1 MRILYKKNDD
11 NVIII
16 RMFGNS
22 PVVEVPASVAGLPV
36 AGLSAYCFSEKES
49 VSDDEVS
56 EWESGDEGGE
66 IRALSGDY
74 ITKVGLPG
82 TIRSI
87 GDLCFYGCRE
97 LKTIELYAGGT
108 EGAVPGS
115 NTDGHRVSTPDSPE
129 GAVPGSDVD
138 GPGES
143 TPDSQEDRDLTI
155 GSDAFMNCHKLKRFI
170 LHKRVSERTA
180 LRRILLQR
188 TASTYVSFEDVAAY
202 FPEYTEHYD
211 LIGPAH
217 IFELAID
224 GEGLRVRQCFEDEVF
239 KPEMYDSMF
248 KRAMTSEDEKTLCRM
263 AASRL
268 QYPANLA
275 ADVRQMYETYIGEHI
290 GTLAADAVRDR
301 DLSLIIDL
309 AERGELT
316 SGHIKQCLQLTT
328 KERWLEGTRMLLGVH
343 IDHE

>member
-1 MRILYKKNDD
+1 MRILYKKSDD
-11 NVIII
+11 GTTII
-16 RMFGNS
+16 RIFGGS
-22 PVVEVPASVAGLPV
+22 PVVEVPASVDGLPV
-36 AGLSAYCFSEKES
+36 TGLSAYCFSEKEP
-49 VSDDEVS
+49 VSDDAVI
-56 EWESGDEGGE
+56 EWESGDDGGE
-66 IRALSGDY
+66 VRALSGDY
-74 ITKVGLPG
+74 ITEVSLPG

-97 LKTIELYAGGT
+97 LKTIELYAG
-108 EGAVPGS
+108 
-115 NTDGHRVSTPDSPE
+115 SPE
-129 GAVPGSDVD
+129 GAVPGSNP
-138 GPGES
+138 GTPGES
-143 TPDSQEDRDLTI
+143 TPDSPEEASPDSISDDHDLTI
-155 GSDAFMNCHKLKRFI
+155 GSDAFMNCHKLKRFV

-188 TASTYVSFEDVAAY
+188 TASTYVSFEDAAAY

-239 KPEMYDSMF
+239 KPEIYDSMF

-316 SGHIKQCLQLTT
+316 AGHIKQCLQLTT